1 MREEIRMATIRCKG
15 LTGVEFDLTVTM
27 GSTTMNGLTALA
39 QAVEGQEI
47 ITGMYAE
54 IVAQKDKTINQTDHG
69 SDNLTAAGLVDGDR
83 VYCIPR
89 FSGSNGFKRQRQ
101 EEKLRIAVSKR
112 KGLAAADTN
121 ATYYRAVNTK
131 TKNNLPTLYAA
142 GNNDTNT
149 LVDNANS
156 GGLVEGRP
164 WT

>member
-1 MREEIRMATIRCKG
+1 MATIRCKG

-47 ITGMYAE
+47 ITAMYAE
-54 IVAQKDKTINQTDHG
+54 IIAQKDKTINQTDHG
-69 SDNLTAAGLVDGDR
+69 SDTLTAAGLVDGDR

-89 FSGSNGFKRQRQ
+89 YTGSNGYKRQRQ

-112 KGLAAADTN
+112 KGLAAADTG
-121 ATYYRAVNTK
+121 ATYYRANNTK
-131 TKNNLPTLYAA
+131 TKTDLPTMYTA

-149 LVDNANS
+149 LVDNPNS
-156 GGLVEGRP
+156 GGLVTGRP

>member
-1 MREEIRMATIRCKG
+1 MATIRCKG

-27 GSTTMNGLTALA
+27 GSTTMDGLTALA

-47 ITGMYAE
+47 VTAMYAE
-54 IVAQKDKTINQTDHG
+54 IIAQKDKTINQTDHG

-89 FSGSNGFKRQRQ
+89 YSGANGFKRQRQ

-121 ATYYRAVNTK
+121 ASYYRAVNTK
-131 TKNNLPTLYAA
+131 TKTNLPTLYTP
-142 GNNDTNT
+142 GNNDSGNLIDNDNGGGN
-149 LVDNANS
+149 LVA
-156 GGLVEGRP
+156 GRP
-164 WT
+164 WTT

>member
-1 MREEIRMATIRCKG
+1 MATIKCKG

-47 ITGMYAE
+47 VTAMYAE
-54 IVAQKDKTINQTDHG
+54 IIAQKDKTINQTNDG
-69 SDNLTAAGLVDGDR
+69 AKTLTAAGLVDGDR

-89 FSGSNGFKRQRQ
+89 YSGSTGFKRQRQ
-101 EEKLRIAVSKR
+101 EEKLRIATTKR
-112 KGLAAADTN
+112 KGLAAGDTN
-121 ATYYRAVNTK
+121 ANYYRALNTK

-142 GNNDTNT
+142 GNNTA
-149 LVDNANS
+149 LVQNNNS
-156 GGLVEGRP
+156 PLDASRP

>member
-1 MREEIRMATIRCKG
+1 MATLRCKG
-15 LTGVEFDLTVTM
+15 LTGVEFDITVTM
-27 GSTTMNGLTALA
+27 GSTTMDGLTALA
-39 QAVEGQEI
+39 QAVEGQEVV
-47 ITGMYAE
+47 TAMYAE

-89 FSGSNGFKRQRQ
+89 YSGANGFKRQRQ

-121 ATYYRAVNTK
+121 AAYYRALNTK

-142 GNNDTNT
+142 GNNVTANR
-149 LVDNANS
+149 VDNTNS
-156 GGLVEGRP
+156 GGLVTGRP

>member
-1 MREEIRMATIRCKG
+1 MATIKCKG
-15 LTGVEFDLTVTM
+15 LTGVQFDLTVTM

-47 ITGMYAE
+47 VTAMYAE
-54 IVAQKDKTINQTDHG
+54 IHASKDPAINQTNDG
-69 SDNLTAAGLVDGDR
+69 AKTLTAAGLVDGDS
-83 VYCIPR
+83 VHCIPR
-89 FSGSNGFKRQRQ
+89 YAKGNGFKRQRQ

-121 ATYYRAVNTK
+121 AVYYRALNTK

-142 GNNDTNT
+142 GDNDTNNV
-149 LVDNANS
+149 VDNANS
-156 GGLVEGRP
+156 GGLVTGRP

>member
-1 MREEIRMATIRCKG
+1 MATIKCKG

-47 ITGMYAE
+47 VTAMYAE
-54 IVAQKDKTINQTDHG
+54 IIAQKDKTINQTNDG
-69 SDNLTAAGLVDGDR
+69 AKTLTAAGLVDGDR

-89 FSGSNGFKRQRQ
+89 YSGSTGFKRQRQ

-121 ATYYRAVNTK
+121 AAYYKTLNTK

-142 GNNDTNT
+142 GNNNGN

-156 GGLVEGRP
+156 GGLVAGRP

>member
-1 MREEIRMATIRCKG
+1 MATIRCKG

>member
-1 MREEIRMATIRCKG
+1 MATIRCKG

-89 FSGSNGFKRQRQ
+89 YSGSNGFKRQRQ

>member
-1 MREEIRMATIRCKG
+1 MATITCKG

-47 ITGMYAE
+47 VTAMYAE
-54 IVAQKDKTINQTDHG
+54 IHATKDPAINQTNDG
-69 SDNLTAAGLVDGDR
+69 AKTLTAAGLVDGDR

-89 FSGSNGFKRQRQ
+89 YSGSTGFKRQRQ

-121 ATYYRAVNTK
+121 AAYYKTLNTK

-142 GNNDTNT
+142 GNNNGN

-156 GGLVEGRP
+156 GGLVAGRP

>member
-1 MREEIRMATIRCKG
+1 MATITCKG

-47 ITGMYAE
+47 VTAMYAE
-54 IVAQKDKTINQTDHG
+54 IHATKNPAINQTNDG
-69 SDNLTAAGLVDGDR
+69 AKTLTAAGLVEGDS

-89 FSGSNGFKRQRQ
+89 YSGTTGFKRQRQ

-112 KGLAAADTN
+112 KGLAAADTD
-121 ATYYRAVNTK
+121 AAYYRTLNTK

-142 GNNDTNT
+142 GDNDTGNV
-149 LVDNANS
+149 VDNTNS
-156 GGLVEGRP
+156 GGLVAGRP

>member
-1 MREEIRMATIRCKG
+1 MATIKCKG
-15 LTGVEFDLTVTM
+15 LTGVQFDLTVTM

-47 ITGMYAE
+47 TTSMYAE
-54 IVAQKDKTINQTDHG
+54 IYAHKDKSINQTDHG
-69 SDNLTAAGLVDGDR
+69 GDTLTAAGLVDGDR

-89 FSGSNGFKRQRQ
+89 YSGANGFKRQRQ

-121 ATYYRAVNTK
+121 ATYYRALNTK
-131 TKNNLPTLYAA
+131 TKNNLPTLYTAS
-142 GNNDTNT
+142 NNDTNT

-156 GGLVEGRP
+156 GGLVTGRP

>member
-1 MREEIRMATIRCKG
+1 MATIRCKG

-47 ITGMYAE
+47 ITAMYAE

-69 SDNLTAAGLVDGDR
+69 GDNLTAAGLVDGDR

-89 FSGSNGFKRQRQ
+89 YSGANGFKRQRQ

-121 ATYYRAVNTK
+121 AIYYRALNTK
-131 TKNNLPTLYAA
+131 TKTNLPTLYAA
-142 GNNDTNT
+142 GNNVTSNR
-149 LVDNANS
+149 VDNSNS
-156 GGLVEGRP
+156 GGLVTGRP

>member
-1 MREEIRMATIRCKG
+1 MATIRCKG

-89 FSGSNGFKRQRQ
+89 YSGSNGYKRQRQ

-121 ATYYRAVNTK
+121 ATYYRALNTK
-131 TKNNLPTLYAA
+131 TNTNLPTWYTAS
-142 GNNDTNT
+142 NNDTNT
-149 LVDNANS
+149 LVDNANT

>member
-1 MREEIRMATIRCKG
+1 MATIKCKG

-27 GSTTMNGLTALA
+27 GSTTMDGLTALA

-47 ITGMYAE
+47 VTAMYGE
-54 IVAQKDKTINQTDHG
+54 IIAQKDKTINQTDHG

-89 FSGSNGFKRQRQ
+89 YSGANGFKRQRQ

-131 TKNNLPTLYAA
+131 TKTNLPTLYTP
-142 GNNDTNT
+142 GNNDSGNLIDNDNGGGN
-149 LVDNANS
+149 LVA
-156 GGLVEGRP
+156 GRP
-164 WT
+164 WTT